1 MQFMSQCYEI
11 LWLCQWRIDTC
22 AQLNWHVWM
31 NKRKSKQTNLHKS
44 SVLRGCEHIYTLT
57 VELLHAQVVG
67 VEQNLSL
74 ACHTLWVWRYPRLL
88 KGQDKIFSPSVP
100 ALSVVILPR
109 SFTSITPSS
118 CAFWISFDGNL
129 LFAGYW
135 GGGGGGVVWGLL
147 FFGSKRYILKYHLQ
161 RFTGQYFDTCAHCHV
176 WAALNLGY
184 EKQREMINQCTCRGV
199 DWARGR
205 VAGSKGNFLSG
216 GECVPMVV
224 VVGGGG
230 WSLPPFSGLPEASVC
245 MLLCLATAPPHLTVS
260 VSAQVCWM
268 CNRESNCKRKR
279 GCGVPNDICNS

>member
-1 MQFMSQCYEI
+1 M
-11 LWLCQWRIDTC
+11 
-22 AQLNWHVWM
+22 
-31 NKRKSKQTNLHKS
+31 
-44 SVLRGCEHIYTLT
+44 
-57 VELLHAQVVG
+57 
-67 VEQNLSL
+67 
-74 ACHTLWVWRYPRLL
+74 
-88 KGQDKIFSPSVP
+88 P
-100 ALSVVILPR
+100 ALSVVILPQ

-129 LFAGYW
+129 FAGKGG
-135 GGGGGGVVWGLL
+135 GGGGGGVVWGVFL
-147 FFGSKRYILKYHLQ
+147 GSKRYILKYHLQ

-176 WAALNLGY
+176 QEALNLGY

-216 GECVPMVV
+216 VCLWWWWW
-224 VVGGGG
+224 GG
-230 WSLPPFSGLPEASVC
+230 WSLRPFSGLPEASVC

-268 CNRESNCKRKR
+268 CNRESNYTRKR